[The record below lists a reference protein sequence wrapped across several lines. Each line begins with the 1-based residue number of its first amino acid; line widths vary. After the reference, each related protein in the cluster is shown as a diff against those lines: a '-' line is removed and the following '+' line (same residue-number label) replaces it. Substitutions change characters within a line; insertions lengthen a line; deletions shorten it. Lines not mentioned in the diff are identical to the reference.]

1 MRYQEFLPHEA
12 LQDFVKR
19 FWILERGYTPDDP
32 TDEIPP
38 DACVE
43 LIFNFGSPYF
53 LVEDGT
59 ERPLPST
66 YLVGMQDRTLT
77 VGSRGVVK
85 IVAARFFAWGLLPFL
100 DLHATPGSTAAF
112 TLDAEWHALAE
123 RMRAD
128 VQHDHYEDAAERLEG
143 FFLGK
148 RLKLLEEPRKVQA
161 AAKLLYQTKGQAR
174 IHEVADACGLS
185 VRQLQRQFDQQTRV
199 APKTLARTIRFEAVR
214 ERLMHEP
221 DANLTD
227 LAYELGYAD
236 QAHFIK
242 DFKALTGKTPGEFA
256 ASMRAFQ
263 AVLRDRENVVF
274 LQSPP
279 SMPDYPQDV
288 DSR

>member
-1 MRYQEFLPHEA
+1 
-12 LQDFVKR
+12 
-19 FWILERGYTPDDP
+19 
-32 TDEIPP
+32 
-38 DACVE
+38 
-43 LIFNFGSPYF
+43 
-53 LVEDGT
+53 
-59 ERPLPST
+59 
-66 YLVGMQDRTLT
+66 
-77 VGSRGVVK
+77 
-85 IVAARFFAWGLLPFL
+85 
-100 DLHATPGSTAAF
+100 
-112 TLDAEWHALAE
+112 LDAEWHALAE